1 MSLFYNLREGVFGA
15 INYVVDKNRK
25 ISLINR
31 VKSII
36 RTEEDHANQAY
47 IELGKYYFHK
57 LRDPQNAETEFFCQ
71 EVDYANRRISRAMMK
86 LDELTGDEPYVL
98 EDFEE
103 PAIPDMNEPYMG
115 CGDSCDTCGCYE
127 GMNPGTDWDHIS
139 AMYQM
144 QKEKA
149 RAQYTSEHPEDL
161 DSQELEVE
169 LDDALKEYL
178 NNKIREQDANPDGT
192 SEPTLF

>member
-47 IELGKYYFHK
+47 IELGKYYFHH
-57 LRDPQNAETEFFCQ
+57 LRDPQNTDTEFFCQ

-86 LDELTGDEPYVL
+86 LDELTGDQPYVL
-98 EDFEE
+98 EDFESPE
-103 PAIPDMNEPYMG
+103 LGDMNEPYVG
-115 CGDSCDTCGCYE
+115 CDGSCDTCGCYE
-127 GMNPGTDWDHIS
+127 GMNPGTDWDNIS

-144 QKEKA
+144 QKECA
-149 RAQYTSEHPEDL
+149 RAQYAAEHPEDL
-161 DSQELEVE
+161 NSEELEVE

-178 NNKIREQDANPDGT
+178 NNKVKEADPGTDGK
-192 SEPTLF
+192 EPTLF